1 MKGIRTSSSEA
12 ETREMARVFGQKLKP
27 GDVVALYG
35 ELGSGKTQFVKGICD
50 AFGVRSQ
57 VSSPTFVIFHRYD
70 GRSGGGEELFLYHF
84 DLYRVD
90 SPEEIY
96 DLGYEEFFFGDAICV
111 VEWAE
116 RLENLLPEDRYDVRL
131 DFGKREHDRT
141 VVIDR
146 VERVSVALETRRRS
160 E

>member
-1 MKGIRTSSSEA
+1 MTGIQTSSSEA
-12 ETREMARVFGQKLKP
+12 ETREMAKALGQKLKP

-50 AFGVRSQ
+50 AFGVQSQ

-70 GRSGGGEELFLYHF
+70 GTSGEGKELFLYHF

-90 SPEEIY
+90 SSEEIY

-116 RLENLLPEDRYDVRL
+116 RLEKLLPEDRYDVRL
-131 DFGKREHDRT
+131 DFGEGEHDRT
-141 VVIDR
+141 VVIDQVVR
-146 VERVSVALETRRRS
+146 VAAEMEARR
-160 E
+160 EE